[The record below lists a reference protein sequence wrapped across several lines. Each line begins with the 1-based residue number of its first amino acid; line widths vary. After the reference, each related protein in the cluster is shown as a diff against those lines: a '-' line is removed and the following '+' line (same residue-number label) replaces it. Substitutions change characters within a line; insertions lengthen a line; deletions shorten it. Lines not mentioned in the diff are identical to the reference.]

1 MFTRIVMTAAV
12 SLLIANGA
20 VLAQGGR
27 GPSDRR
33 VTASMTSAKEVP
45 PNPGP
50 GTGTLEGVVN
60 MATRELRWN
69 VKCGGLSGPVT
80 GMHFHGPASEAQ
92 TAGVLVPIQGGCD
105 AAGTTGTVVVDQGGL
120 ADLLAGKWY
129 LNVHTAAF
137 PNGEIRGQV
146 AVTQ

>member
-1 MFTRIVMTAAV
+1 MFTRILMTAAV
-12 SLLIANGA
+12 GLLIASSTA
-20 VLAQGGR
+20 LAQGGQ

-33 VTASMTSAKEVP
+33 LTATMTGAKEVP

-60 MATRELRWN
+60 MASRELRWN
-69 VKCGGLSGPVT
+69 IKCGGLSGPVT

-92 TAGVLVPIQGGCD
+92 NAGVVVPITGGCD
-105 AAGTTGTVVVDQGGL
+105 AAGTAGRVVVDQNGL

-129 LNVHTAAF
+129 VNVHTQAF
-137 PNGEIRGQV
+137 PGGEIRGQV